1 VLIFEVLMIAAALAV
16 SAVLY
21 PHLSVQVPLHW
32 DMHLHPDGSF
42 PRWGA
47 CLYNLGMLVLVSVL
61 TRLLPWIS
69 PKDFQVD
76 TFRST
81 YRPLMLFIFLFVY
94 CIHAATL
101 WAGLGH
107 VADAGKIIGV
117 MFCLGYIYFGN
128 ALGKIRRNFFIGVI
142 TPWTLTNQRVWYAT
156 HRFASR
162 VWLLAG
168 LLGLVLVSFGFN
180 LSFTATLLVSLYGT
194 KLYSLVLYKIME
206 RRGEI
211 DRGQSVEP
219 EGTI

>member
-1 VLIFEVLMIAAALAV
+1 M
-16 SAVLY
+16 
-21 PHLSVQVPLHW
+21 
-32 DMHLHPDGSF
+32 
-42 PRWGA
+42 
-47 CLYNLGMLVLVSVL
+47 YNLGMLVLVSAL

-81 YRPLMLFIFLFVY
+81 YRPLMLFIFLLVY

-194 KLYSLVLYKIME
+194 KLYSLCSTKSWNGAARSIAANPLNLKGRSNSWILIMLSC
-206 RRGEI
+206 R
-211 DRGQSVEP
+211 QSFLLLGV
-219 EGTI
+219 